1 MTAPKQNLKSKA
13 ASARNNSTL
22 DSPTS
27 DSCSKNRS
35 SSDLSANSLPK
46 NSLSANSG
54 LSTGQRLQR
63 CWLVAFGL
71 MSSCGFVAS
80 QVNLA
85 RAESDYIEGEHA
97 VEASYLEDPNVPL
110 AVNSASASA
119 ISDLAVA
126 PTAVTPTVSAIAT
139 PSFASNPKLVA
150 KKAAYRS
157 HPLVA
162 MIEPG
167 AVAAPIA
174 SYVSAPVATPVSTA
188 SYTASAAVAPVS
200 SAPATPVPATAP
212 ATPPNP
218 VIASSAPITP
228 PAAVVEIAPEIVP
241 EAAPVFTPAPT
252 AEVAPVA
259 PAEAAPTEIVP
270 AALPEGITRPGEY
283 DSIFVDPTDYSVGA
297 TEPSTSPA
305 NAVAPNVVV
314 AEQSTGCTFT
324 VARGQVPNGACG
336 TGTTT
341 PTNGIAPAN
350 SSAPV
355 ANAIAPNGAASQ
367 SSASAVNV
375 GPVSFSTSGIRLS
388 TSAAGREYLN
398 RSVRP
403 VVNLQAAAKFIFP
416 LSVPSPIS
424 SLFGFRIHPIFGDQ
438 RFHAGTDIAAAQ
450 GTPVLAAQDG
460 VVTASGS
467 AGGYG
472 LMVVLQHDLE
482 EAKLE
487 SRYAHLSEIF
497 VESGTSVKKGDVIGL
512 VGSTGNSTGPHLHFE
527 MREMTATGWVLVN
540 PDSLIQASLAKLVQ
554 ALNNPVQTISFDLS
568 DFKLKNLRAGSQS
581 AASTELPPLPGQEG
595 LPYRPAQP
603 NAS

>member
-1 MTAPKQNLKSKA
+1 MTAPKQNLKSEA
-13 ASARNNSTL
+13 ASARNNRP
-22 DSPTS
+22 SPTG
-27 DSCSKNRS
+27 RS
-35 SSDLSANSLPK
+35 AERASSDLSS
-46 NSLSANSG
+46 SNSG

-85 RAESDYIEGEHA
+85 RAESDYIDGEHA
-97 VEASYLEDPNVPL
+97 VEASYLEDPDVPL
-110 AVNSASASA
+110 AVDSASASVVSEPVA
-119 ISDLAVA
+119 PTAVA
-126 PTAVTPTVSAIAT
+126 PTAVAPTVSAIAT
-139 PSFASNPKLVA
+139 PSFSSEPKLIA

-167 AVAAPIA
+167 VVAAPIA
-174 SYVSAPVATPVSTA
+174 SYVSTPVSTSIA
-188 SYTASAAVAPVS
+188 TVATVSYTAPAANPESARAADLIAEAAPSPAS
-200 SAPATPVPATAP
+200 STPV
-212 ATPPNP
+212 
-218 VIASSAPITP
+218 TP
-228 PAAVVEIAPEIVP
+228 PAAPIVEIAPSITP

-259 PAEAAPTEIVP
+259 PAEIVP

-297 TEPSTSPA
+297 TEPSTSPTPT
-305 NAVAPNVVV
+305 VAPNVVV

-324 VARGQVPNGACG
+324 VSQGQVPNGACG
-336 TGTTT
+336 TGATT
-341 PTNGIAPAN
+341 PTNGIAGGSN
-350 SSAPV
+350 SASV
-355 ANAIAPNGAASQ
+355 ANATTTGSASSQ
-367 SSASAVNV
+367 SAASASAVNV
-375 GPVSFSTSGIRLS
+375 GPVSFSASGIRLS
-388 TSAAGREYLN
+388 TSASGREYLN
-398 RSVRP
+398 RSVRS

-424 SLFGFRIHPIFGDQ
+424 SLFGFRIHPISGDQ

-460 VVTASGS
+460 VVSAAGE

-472 LMVVLQHDLE
+472 LMVVLRHDLE
-482 EAKLE
+482 EAELE

-497 VESGTSVKKGDVIGL
+497 VESGKAVKKGDVVGL

-527 MREMTATGWVLVN
+527 MRQMTATGWVLVN
-540 PDSLIQASLAKLVQ
+540 PDGLVQSSLARLVQ

-568 DFKLKNLRAGSQS
+568 DFELKNLRAGNQTAS
-581 AASTELPPLPGQEG
+581 STELPPLPGQDG